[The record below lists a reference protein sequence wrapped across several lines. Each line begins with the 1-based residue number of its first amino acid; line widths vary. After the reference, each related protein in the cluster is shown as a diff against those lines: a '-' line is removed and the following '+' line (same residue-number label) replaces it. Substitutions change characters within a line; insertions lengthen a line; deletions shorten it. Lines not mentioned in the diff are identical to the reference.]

1 MIKRFPLH
9 LNNISTL
16 HCETLWNLIC
26 SSGTRYTWVVTE
38 RNSRI
43 CPTSTVA
50 SKFARYESSW
60 LQCVGNIAR
69 EGVQNTCHWPARTE
83 TATENRVGQ
92 LGLKL
97 GYVVTAE
104 AIRQWRRW

>member
-1 MIKRFPLH
+1 MLIGYVLPLSCYRKKLQNLSH
-9 LNNISTL
+9 LSCVLQIRQS
-16 HCETLWNLIC
+16 
-26 SSGTRYTWVVTE
+26 
-38 RNSRI
+38 
-43 CPTSTVA
+43 
-50 SKFARYESSW
+50 ESSW
-60 LQCVGNIAR
+60 LQCVRTIAR

-104 AIRQWRRW
+104 AIRQ